1 MKPRLL
7 DAFFKIS
14 HNKHRRTAKICYNSN
29 VLQDQTACN
38 PQRSA
43 RFRLNPDR
51 EDETERRITV
61 MAGNKNTKYDGMS
74 ASKAKRERAKDER
87 EQVKRAAT
95 RNKAIGIGIIVLIAA
110 LIGAAYGRRWYIEKN
125 KTVAS
130 TDYSAMLNDD
140 GTIKDVNVADYVK
153 TFDVNA
159 VKIAKADVEY
169 TDEKMQ
175 EDINAQLENHR
186 VLNADAALAVKD
198 GDVVNIDYVGTI
210 DGVEFDGGSAQG
222 YDLTIGSGSF
232 IDNFEQQL
240 IGTHPGDQVTVNVTF
255 PEEYANNPD
264 LAGKAA
270 AFAVTVNGIKELPE
284 FNDEFVKT
292 NLADYAQ
299 TVEEYKQYLK
309 DTNYKNNLNSAVSK
323 YISDNISADKY
334 PDAYLKQLKALQMTL
349 NEEEF
354 NYMAQMYAQYGMDF
368 SYGSVMEYKGAAN
381 TEEYEKVLEEDAK
394 KFCLNNMAYQDLA
407 AKAGIA
413 ITDED
418 YEAFKTE
425 NGVTEDIET
434 MYGRPYLIQQYVL
447 PEKVEA
453 YIAEHA
459 AVE

>member
-1 MKPRLL
+1 
-7 DAFFKIS
+7 
-14 HNKHRRTAKICYNSN
+14 
-29 VLQDQTACN
+29 
-38 PQRSA
+38 
-43 RFRLNPDR
+43 
-51 EDETERRITV
+51 

-159 VKIAKADVEY
+159 VKIASADVEY

-175 EDINAQLENHR
+175 EDINTQLENHR
-186 VLNADAALAVKD
+186 VLNADAALTVKD

-240 IGTHPGDQVTVNVTF
+240 IGTHPGDKVTVNVTF

-284 FNDEFVKT
+284 FNDEFVKN

-299 TVEEYKQYLK
+299 TAEEYRQYLK
-309 DTNYKNNLNSAVSK
+309 DTNYKNNLATAVSK
-323 YISDNISADKY
+323 YITDNISADNY
-334 PDAYLKQLKALQMTL
+334 PADYLKQLKSLQMTL
-349 NEEEF
+349 DSEEF
-354 NYMAQMYAQYGMDF
+354 NYMAQMYAQYGMNF

-381 TEEYEKVLEEDAK
+381 TEEYEKVLEDEAK

-425 NGVTEDIET
+425 NSVTEEIET
-434 MYGRPYLIQQYVL
+434 TYGRPYLIQQYIL

>member
-1 MKPRLL
+1 
-7 DAFFKIS
+7 
-14 HNKHRRTAKICYNSN
+14 
-29 VLQDQTACN
+29 
-38 PQRSA
+38 
-43 RFRLNPDR
+43 
-51 EDETERRITV
+51 

-87 EQVKRAAT
+87 EQAKRAAT
-95 RNKAIGIGIIVLIAA
+95 RNKAIGIGIIVVIVA
-110 LIGAAYGRRWYIEKN
+110 LIGAAYGRNWYIEKN

-240 IGTHPGDQVTVNVTF
+240 IGTVNVTF

>member
-1 MKPRLL
+1 
-7 DAFFKIS
+7 
-14 HNKHRRTAKICYNSN
+14 
-29 VLQDQTACN
+29 
-38 PQRSA
+38 
-43 RFRLNPDR
+43 
-51 EDETERRITV
+51 

-87 EQVKRAAT
+87 EQAKRSASI
-95 RNKAIGIGIIVLIAA
+95 NKAIGIGIVVVIAA
-110 LIGAAYGRRWYIEKN
+110 LIGAAFGRSWYVEKN

-140 GTIKDVNVADYVK
+140 GTIKDVNVTDYVK

-159 VKIAKADVEY
+159 VSIAKADVEY

-175 EDINAQLENHR
+175 EDINKQLENHR
-186 VLNADAALAVKD
+186 VLNVDSALSVKD

-210 DGVEFDGGSAQG
+210 DGTEFDGGSAQG

-240 IGTHPGDQVTVNVTF
+240 IGTHPGDQLTVNVTF
-255 PEEYANNPD
+255 PEEYPNNPD

-270 AFAVTVNGIKELPE
+270 AFAVTVNGIEELPE

-292 NLADYAQ
+292 NLSENAQ

-309 DTNYKNNLNSAVSK
+309 DTNYKNNLATAVSK
-323 YISDNISADKY
+323 YISDNISADNY
-334 PDAYLKQLKALQMTL
+334 PTAYLKQLKALQMTL

-354 NYMAQMYAQYGMDF
+354 NYMAQMYAQYGMNF

-381 TEEYEKVLEEDAK
+381 TEEYEKVLEEGAK

-407 AKAGIA
+407 AQAGITV
-413 ITDED
+413 TDED

-425 NGVTEDIET
+425 NGVTEEIEET
-434 MYGRPYLIQQYVL
+434 YGRPYLIQQYIL
-447 PEKVEA
+447 PEKVET

>member
-1 MKPRLL
+1 
-7 DAFFKIS
+7 
-14 HNKHRRTAKICYNSN
+14 
-29 VLQDQTACN
+29 
-38 PQRSA
+38 
-43 RFRLNPDR
+43 
-51 EDETERRITV
+51 

-87 EQVKRAAT
+87 EQAKRAAT
-95 RNKAIGIGIIVLIAA
+95 RNKAIGIGIIVVIAA
-110 LIGAAYGRRWYIEKN
+110 LIGAAYGRNWYIEKN

-140 GTIKDVNVADYVK
+140 GTIKDVNVTDYVK

-159 VKIAKADVEY
+159 VKIASADVEY

-175 EDINAQLENHR
+175 EDINTQLENHR

-198 GDVVNIDYVGTI
+198 GGVVNIDYVGTI
-210 DGVEFDGGSAQG
+210 DGTEFDGGSAQG
-222 YDLTIGSGSF
+222 SDLTIGSGSF
-232 IDNFEQQL
+232 IDDFEQQL

-284 FNDEFVKT
+284 FNDEFVQT

-299 TVEEYKQYLK
+299 TAEEYRQYLK
-309 DTNYKNNLNSAVSK
+309 DTNYKNNLNTAVSK

-334 PDAYLKQLKALQMTL
+334 PEAYLKQLKALQMTL

-354 NYMAQMYAQYGMDF
+354 NYMAQMYAQYGMNF

-407 AKAGIA
+407 SQAGIA
-413 ITDED
+413 VTDED
-418 YEAFKTE
+418 YETFKTE
-425 NGVTEDIET
+425 NGVTEEIET
-434 MYGRPYLIQQYVL
+434 MYGRPYLIQQYIL
-447 PEKVEA
+447 PEKVEE

>member
-1 MKPRLL
+1 
-7 DAFFKIS
+7 
-14 HNKHRRTAKICYNSN
+14 
-29 VLQDQTACN
+29 
-38 PQRSA
+38 
-43 RFRLNPDR
+43 
-51 EDETERRITV
+51 

-87 EQVKRAAT
+87 EQAKHAAS
-95 RNKAIGIGIIVLIAA
+95 RNKAIGIAIIVVIAA
-110 LIGAAYGRRWYIEKN
+110 LIGAAIGRSWYVEKN

-140 GTIKDVNVADYVK
+140 GTIKDVNVTDYVK

-159 VKIAKADVEY
+159 VSIAKADVEY

-175 EDINAQLENHR
+175 EDINKQLENHR
-186 VLNADAALAVKD
+186 VLNVDSALSVKD
-198 GDVVNIDYVGTI
+198 GDVVNIDYTGTI
-210 DGVEFDGGSAQG
+210 DGTEFDGGSAQG

-240 IGTHPGDQVTVNVTF
+240 IGTHPGDQLTVNVTF
-255 PEEYANNPD
+255 PEEYPNNPD

-270 AFAVTVNGIKELPE
+270 AFAVTVNGIEELPE

-309 DTNYKNNLNSAVSK
+309 DTNYKNNLATAVSK
-323 YISDNISADKY
+323 YISDNISADNY
-334 PDAYLKQLKALQMTL
+334 PTAYLKQLKALQMTL

-354 NYMAQMYAQYGMDF
+354 NYMAQMYAQYGMNF

-407 AKAGIA
+407 AQAGITV
-413 ITDED
+413 TDED
-418 YEAFKTE
+418 YETFKTE
-425 NGVTEDIET
+425 NGVTEEIEET
-434 MYGRPYLIQQYVL
+434 YGRPYLIQQYIL
-447 PEKVEA
+447 PEKVET

>member
-1 MKPRLL
+1 
-7 DAFFKIS
+7 
-14 HNKHRRTAKICYNSN
+14 
-29 VLQDQTACN
+29 
-38 PQRSA
+38 
-43 RFRLNPDR
+43 
-51 EDETERRITV
+51 

-87 EQVKRAAT
+87 EQAKRAAS
-95 RNKAIGIGIIVLIAA
+95 RNKAIAIGIVVVIAA

-140 GTIKDVNVADYVK
+140 GTIKDVNAADYVK

-159 VKIAKADVEY
+159 VKIASADVEY

-175 EDINAQLENHR
+175 EDINAQLSNHR
-186 VLNADAALAVKD
+186 TLNSDTALTVKD

-240 IGTHPGDQVTVNVTF
+240 IGTHPADQVTVNVTF
-255 PEEYANNPD
+255 PEEYANNPV
-264 LAGKAA
+264 LAGKTA
-270 AFAVTVNGIKELPE
+270 AFAVTVNGIQELPE

-299 TVEEYKQYLK
+299 TAEEYRQYLK
-309 DTNYKNNLNSAVSK
+309 DTNYKNNLATAVSK
-323 YISDNISADKY
+323 YITDNISADNY
-334 PDAYLKQLKALQMTL
+334 PADYLKHLKSLQMTL
-349 NEEEF
+349 DEEEF
-354 NYMAQMYAQYGMDF
+354 NYMAQMYAQYGMNF

-381 TEEYEKVLEEDAK
+381 TEEYEKVLEDEAK

-425 NGVTEDIET
+425 NSVTEEIET
-434 MYGRPYLIQQYVL
+434 TYGRPYLIQQYIL

-459 AVE
+459 TVE

>member
-1 MKPRLL
+1 
-7 DAFFKIS
+7 
-14 HNKHRRTAKICYNSN
+14 
-29 VLQDQTACN
+29 
-38 PQRSA
+38 
-43 RFRLNPDR
+43 
-51 EDETERRITV
+51 

-159 VKIAKADVEY
+159 VKIASADVEY

-175 EDINAQLENHR
+175 EDINAQLSNHR
-186 VLNADAALAVKD
+186 ALNADAALAVKD

-210 DGVEFDGGSAQG
+210 DGTELDGGSAQG

-323 YISDNISADKY
+323 YISENISADKY

>member
-1 MKPRLL
+1 
-7 DAFFKIS
+7 
-14 HNKHRRTAKICYNSN
+14 
-29 VLQDQTACN
+29 
-38 PQRSA
+38 
-43 RFRLNPDR
+43 
-51 EDETERRITV
+51 

-74 ASKAKRERAKDER
+74 ASKAKRERARDER
-87 EQVKRAAT
+87 EQAKRSAS
-95 RNKAIGIGIIVLIAA
+95 RNKAIGIGIIVVIAA
-110 LIGAAYGRRWYIEKN
+110 LIGAAFGRSWYAEKN

-130 TDYSAMLNDD
+130 TDYSAMLNED
-140 GTIKDVNVADYVK
+140 GTIKDVNVTDYVK

-159 VKIAKADVEY
+159 VKLAKADVEY

-175 EDINAQLENHR
+175 EDINKQLESHR
-186 VLNADAALAVKD
+186 VLNADTALAVKD
-198 GDVVNIDYVGTI
+198 GDVVNIDYTGTI
-210 DGVEFDGGSAQG
+210 DGTEFDGGSAQG

-240 IGTHPGDQVTVNVTF
+240 IGTHPGDQMTVNVTF
-255 PEEYANNPD
+255 PEEYPNNPD
-264 LAGKAA
+264 LAGKPA

-284 FNDEFVKT
+284 FTDEFVKA
-292 NLADYAQ
+292 NLSENAQ

-309 DTNYKNNLNSAVSK
+309 DTNYKNNLASAVSK
-323 YISDNISADKY
+323 YISDNISADNY
-334 PDAYLKQLKALQMTL
+334 PTAYLKQLKALQMTL

-354 NYMAQMYAQYGMDF
+354 NYMAQMYAQYGMNF

-407 AKAGIA
+407 AQAGV
-413 ITDED
+413 TVSDED

-425 NGVTEDIET
+425 NGVTEEIEET
-434 MYGRPYLIQQYVL
+434 YGKPYLIQQYIL
-447 PEKVEA
+447 PEKVET

>member
-1 MKPRLL
+1 
-7 DAFFKIS
+7 
-14 HNKHRRTAKICYNSN
+14 
-29 VLQDQTACN
+29 
-38 PQRSA
+38 
-43 RFRLNPDR
+43 
-51 EDETERRITV
+51 

-186 VLNADAALAVKD
+186 VLNADSALAVKD

-323 YISDNISADKY
+323 YISENISADKY

>member
-1 MKPRLL
+1 
-7 DAFFKIS
+7 
-14 HNKHRRTAKICYNSN
+14 
-29 VLQDQTACN
+29 
-38 PQRSA
+38 
-43 RFRLNPDR
+43 
-51 EDETERRITV
+51 

-74 ASKAKRERAKDER
+74 ASKAKRERARDER
-87 EQVKRAAT
+87 EQAKRSAS
-95 RNKAIGIGIIVLIAA
+95 RNKAIGIGIIVVIAA
-110 LIGAAYGRRWYIEKN
+110 LIGAAFGRSWYVEKN

-130 TDYSAMLNDD
+130 TDYSAMLNED
-140 GTIKDVNVADYVK
+140 GTIKDVNVTDYVK

-159 VKIAKADVEY
+159 VKLAKADVEY

-175 EDINAQLENHR
+175 EDINKQLESHR
-186 VLNADAALAVKD
+186 VLNADTALAVKD
-198 GDVVNIDYVGTI
+198 GDVVNIDYTGTI
-210 DGVEFDGGSAQG
+210 DGTEFDGGSAQD

-240 IGTHPGDQVTVNVTF
+240 IGTHPGDQLTVNVTF
-255 PEEYANNPD
+255 PEEYPNNPD

-284 FNDEFVKT
+284 FTDEFVKA
-292 NLADYAQ
+292 NLSENAQ

-309 DTNYKNNLNSAVSK
+309 DTNYKSNLASAVSK
-323 YISDNISADKY
+323 YISDSISADNY
-334 PDAYLKQLKALQMTL
+334 PTAYLKQLKALQMTL

-354 NYMAQMYAQYGMDF
+354 NYMAQMYAQYGMNF

-394 KFCLNNMAYQDLA
+394 KFCLNNMAYQELA
-407 AKAGIA
+407 AQAGI
-413 ITDED
+413 TVSDED

-425 NGVTEDIET
+425 NGVTEEIEET
-434 MYGRPYLIQQYVL
+434 YGKPYLIQQYIL
-447 PEKVEA
+447 PEKVET

>member
-1 MKPRLL
+1 
-7 DAFFKIS
+7 
-14 HNKHRRTAKICYNSN
+14 
-29 VLQDQTACN
+29 
-38 PQRSA
+38 
-43 RFRLNPDR
+43 
-51 EDETERRITV
+51 

-159 VKIAKADVEY
+159 VKIASADVEY

-175 EDINAQLENHR
+175 EDINAQLSNHR
-186 VLNADAALAVKD
+186 ALNADAALAVKD

-210 DGVEFDGGSAQG
+210 DGTEFDGGSAQG

-270 AFAVTVNGIKELPE
+270 VFAVTVNGIKELPE

-354 NYMAQMYAQYGMDF
+354 NYMAQMYAQYGMNF

>member
-1 MKPRLL
+1 
-7 DAFFKIS
+7 
-14 HNKHRRTAKICYNSN
+14 
-29 VLQDQTACN
+29 
-38 PQRSA
+38 
-43 RFRLNPDR
+43 
-51 EDETERRITV
+51 

-87 EQVKRAAT
+87 EQAKRAAS
-95 RNKAIGIGIIVLIAA
+95 RNKAIAIGIVVVIAA

-140 GTIKDVNVADYVK
+140 GTIKDVNAADYVK

-159 VKIAKADVEY
+159 VKIASADVEY

-175 EDINAQLENHR
+175 EDINAQLSNHR
-186 VLNADAALAVKD
+186 TLNSDTALTVKD

-210 DGVEFDGGSAQG
+210 DGVEFDGGSAQD

-240 IGTHPGDQVTVNVTF
+240 IGTHPADQVTVNVTF
-255 PEEYANNPD
+255 PEEYANNPA

-270 AFAVTVNGIKELPE
+270 AFAVTVNGIQELPE

-299 TVEEYKQYLK
+299 TAEEYRQYLK
-309 DTNYKNNLNSAVSK
+309 DTNYKNNLATAVSK
-323 YISDNISADKY
+323 YITDNISADNY
-334 PDAYLKQLKALQMTL
+334 PADYLKHLKSLQMTL
-349 NEEEF
+349 DEEEF
-354 NYMAQMYAQYGMDF
+354 NYMAQMYAQYGMNF

-381 TEEYEKVLEEDAK
+381 TEEYEKVLEDEAK

-425 NGVTEDIET
+425 NSVTEEIET
-434 MYGRPYLIQQYVL
+434 TYGRPYLIQQYIL

-459 AVE
+459 TVE

>member
-1 MKPRLL
+1 
-7 DAFFKIS
+7 
-14 HNKHRRTAKICYNSN
+14 
-29 VLQDQTACN
+29 
-38 PQRSA
+38 
-43 RFRLNPDR
+43 
-51 EDETERRITV
+51 

-159 VKIAKADVEY
+159 VKIASADVEY

-175 EDINAQLENHR
+175 EDINAQLSNHR
-186 VLNADAALAVKD
+186 ALNADAALAVKD

-210 DGVEFDGGSAQG
+210 DGTEFDGGSAQG

-354 NYMAQMYAQYGMDF
+354 NYMAQMYAQYGMNF

-381 TEEYEKVLEEDAK
+381 TAEYEKVLEEDAK
-394 KFCLNNMAYQDLA
+394 KFCLNNMAYQELA
-407 AKAGIA
+407 AQAGI
-413 ITDED
+413 TVSDED

-425 NGVTEDIET
+425 NGVTEEIEET
-434 MYGRPYLIQQYVL
+434 YGKPYLIQQYIL
-447 PEKVEA
+447 PEKVET

>member
-1 MKPRLL
+1 
-7 DAFFKIS
+7 
-14 HNKHRRTAKICYNSN
+14 
-29 VLQDQTACN
+29 
-38 PQRSA
+38 
-43 RFRLNPDR
+43 
-51 EDETERRITV
+51 

-159 VKIAKADVEY
+159 VKIASADVEY

-175 EDINAQLENHR
+175 EDINAQLSNHR
-186 VLNADAALAVKD
+186 ALNADAALAVKD
-198 GDVVNIDYVGTI
+198 GDVVNMDSVGTI
-210 DGVEFDGGSAQG
+210 DGTEFDGGSAQG

-270 AFAVTVNGIKELPE
+270 VFAVTVNGIKELPE

-354 NYMAQMYAQYGMDF
+354 NYMAQMYAQYGMNF

>member
-1 MKPRLL
+1 
-7 DAFFKIS
+7 
-14 HNKHRRTAKICYNSN
+14 
-29 VLQDQTACN
+29 
-38 PQRSA
+38 
-43 RFRLNPDR
+43 
-51 EDETERRITV
+51 

-87 EQVKRAAT
+87 EQAKRAAT
-95 RNKAIGIGIIVLIAA
+95 RNKAIGIGIIVVIAA
-110 LIGAAYGRRWYIEKN
+110 LIGAAYGRNWYIEKN

-140 GTIKDVNVADYVK
+140 GTIKDVNVTDYVK

-159 VKIAKADVEY
+159 VKIASADVEY

-175 EDINAQLENHR
+175 EDINTQLENHR

-210 DGVEFDGGSAQG
+210 DGTEFDGGSAQG

-270 AFAVTVNGIKELPE
+270 TFAVTVNGIKELPE
-284 FNDEFVKT
+284 FNDEFVQT

-299 TVEEYKQYLK
+299 TAEEYRQYLK
-309 DTNYKNNLNSAVSK
+309 DTNYKNNLNTAVSK

-334 PDAYLKQLKALQMTL
+334 PEAYLKQLKALQMTL

-354 NYMAQMYAQYGMDF
+354 NYMAQMYAQYGMNF

-407 AKAGIA
+407 AQAGIA
-413 ITDED
+413 VTDED
-418 YEAFKTE
+418 YETFKTE
-425 NGVTEDIET
+425 NGVTEEIET
-434 MYGRPYLIQQYVL
+434 MYGRPYLIQQYIL
-447 PEKVEA
+447 PEKVEE

>member
-1 MKPRLL
+1 
-7 DAFFKIS
+7 
-14 HNKHRRTAKICYNSN
+14 
-29 VLQDQTACN
+29 
-38 PQRSA
+38 
-43 RFRLNPDR
+43 
-51 EDETERRITV
+51 

-87 EQVKRAAT
+87 EQAKRSASI
-95 RNKAIGIGIIVLIAA
+95 NKAIGIGIVVVIAA
-110 LIGAAYGRRWYIEKN
+110 LIGAAFGRSWYIEKN

-140 GTIKDVNVADYVK
+140 GTIKDVNVTDYVK

-159 VKIAKADVEY
+159 VKLAKADVEY

-186 VLNADAALAVKD
+186 VLNADTALAVKD

-210 DGVEFDGGSAQG
+210 DGTEFDGGSAQG

-354 NYMAQMYAQYGMDF
+354 NYMAQMYAQYGMNF

>member
-1 MKPRLL
+1 
-7 DAFFKIS
+7 
-14 HNKHRRTAKICYNSN
+14 
-29 VLQDQTACN
+29 
-38 PQRSA
+38 
-43 RFRLNPDR
+43 
-51 EDETERRITV
+51 
-61 MAGNKNTKYDGMS
+61 MAGNKDTKYDGMS

-87 EQVKRAAT
+87 EQAKRAAV
-95 RNKAIGIGIIVLIAA
+95 RNKGIAIAAVCVVIA

-130 TDYSAMLNDD
+130 TDYSAMLNED
-140 GTIKDVNVADYVK
+140 GTIKDVNVGDYVK
-153 TFDVNA
+153 TFDINA

-175 EDINAQLENHR
+175 EDINRQLENHR
-186 VLNADAALAVKD
+186 TLNADASLTVKD

-210 DGVEFDGGSAQG
+210 DGTEFDGGSAQG

-232 IDNFEQQL
+232 IDDFEQQL

-264 LAGKAA
+264 LAGKVA

-284 FNDEFVKT
+284 FNDEFVQT

-299 TVEEYKQYLK
+299 TAEEYRQYLK
-309 DTNYKNNLNSAVSK
+309 DTNYKNNLNTAVSK

-334 PDAYLKQLKALQMTL
+334 PEAYLKQLKALQMTL

-354 NYMAQMYAQYGMDF
+354 NYMAQMYAQYGMNF

-407 AKAGIA
+407 SQAGIA
-413 ITDED
+413 VTDED
-418 YEAFKTE
+418 YETFKTE
-425 NGVTEDIET
+425 NGVTEEIET
-434 MYGRPYLIQQYVL
+434 MYGRPYLIQQYIL
-447 PEKVEA
+447 PEKVEE

>member
-1 MKPRLL
+1 
-7 DAFFKIS
+7 
-14 HNKHRRTAKICYNSN
+14 
-29 VLQDQTACN
+29 
-38 PQRSA
+38 
-43 RFRLNPDR
+43 
-51 EDETERRITV
+51 

-87 EQVKRAAT
+87 EQAKRAAT
-95 RNKAIGIGIIVLIAA
+95 RNKAIGIGIIVVIVA
-110 LIGAAYGRRWYIEKN
+110 LIGAAYGRNWYIEKN

-309 DTNYKNNLNSAVSK
+309 DTNYKNNLATAVSK
-323 YISDNISADKY
+323 YITDNISADNY
-334 PDAYLKQLKALQMTL
+334 PADYLKHLKSLQMTL
-349 NEEEF
+349 DEDEF
-354 NYMAQMYAQYGMDF
+354 NYMAQMYAQYGMNF

-394 KFCLNNMAYQDLA
+394 RFCLNNMAYQDLA

-434 MYGRPYLIQQYVL
+434 MYGRPYLIQQFVL

-453 YIAEHA
+453 YIVEHVT
-459 AVE
+459 VE

>member
-1 MKPRLL
+1 
-7 DAFFKIS
+7 
-14 HNKHRRTAKICYNSN
+14 
-29 VLQDQTACN
+29 
-38 PQRSA
+38 
-43 RFRLNPDR
+43 
-51 EDETERRITV
+51 

-87 EQVKRAAT
+87 EQAKRAAT
-95 RNKAIGIGIIVLIAA
+95 RNKAIGIGIIVVIVA
-110 LIGAAYGRRWYIEKN
+110 LIGAAYGRNWYIEKN

-186 VLNADAALAVKD
+186 VLNADTALAVKD

-309 DTNYKNNLNSAVSK
+309 DTNYKNNLATAVSK
-323 YISDNISADKY
+323 YITDNISADNY
-334 PDAYLKQLKALQMTL
+334 PADYLKHLKSLQMTL
-349 NEEEF
+349 DEDEF
-354 NYMAQMYAQYGMDF
+354 NYMAQMYAQYGMNF

-394 KFCLNNMAYQDLA
+394 RFCLNNMAYQDLA

-434 MYGRPYLIQQYVL
+434 MYGRPYLIQQFVL

>member
-1 MKPRLL
+1 
-7 DAFFKIS
+7 
-14 HNKHRRTAKICYNSN
+14 
-29 VLQDQTACN
+29 
-38 PQRSA
+38 
-43 RFRLNPDR
+43 
-51 EDETERRITV
+51 

-159 VKIAKADVEY
+159 VKIASADVEY

-175 EDINAQLENHR
+175 EDINAQLSNHR
-186 VLNADAALAVKD
+186 ALNADAALAVKD

-210 DGVEFDGGSAQG
+210 DGTEFDGGSAQG

-270 AFAVTVNGIKELPE
+270 VFAVTVNGIKELPE

>member
-1 MKPRLL
+1 
-7 DAFFKIS
+7 
-14 HNKHRRTAKICYNSN
+14 
-29 VLQDQTACN
+29 
-38 PQRSA
+38 
-43 RFRLNPDR
+43 
-51 EDETERRITV
+51 

-87 EQVKRAAT
+87 EQAKRAAS
-95 RNKAIGIGIIVLIAA
+95 RNKAIAIGIVVVIAA

-140 GTIKDVNVADYVK
+140 GTIKDVNAADYVK

-159 VKIAKADVEY
+159 VKIASADVEY

-175 EDINAQLENHR
+175 EDINAQLSNHR
-186 VLNADAALAVKD
+186 TLNSDTALTVKD

-240 IGTHPGDQVTVNVTF
+240 IGTHPADQVTVNVTF
-255 PEEYANNPD
+255 PEEYANNPV
-264 LAGKAA
+264 LAGKTA
-270 AFAVTVNGIKELPE
+270 AFAVTVNGIQELPE

-299 TVEEYKQYLK
+299 TAEEYRQYLK
-309 DTNYKNNLNSAVSK
+309 DTNYKNNLATAVSK
-323 YISDNISADKY
+323 YITDNISADNY
-334 PDAYLKQLKALQMTL
+334 PADYLKHLKSLQMTL
-349 NEEEF
+349 DEDEF
-354 NYMAQMYAQYGMDF
+354 NYMAQMYAQYGMNF

-381 TEEYEKVLEEDAK
+381 TEEYEKVLEDEAK

-425 NGVTEDIET
+425 NSVTEEIET
-434 MYGRPYLIQQYVL
+434 TYGRPYLIQQYIL

-459 AVE
+459 TVE

>member
-1 MKPRLL
+1 
-7 DAFFKIS
+7 
-14 HNKHRRTAKICYNSN
+14 
-29 VLQDQTACN
+29 
-38 PQRSA
+38 
-43 RFRLNPDR
+43 
-51 EDETERRITV
+51 

-87 EQVKRAAT
+87 EQAKRAAT

-159 VKIAKADVEY
+159 VKIASADVEY

-175 EDINAQLENHR
+175 EDINAQLSNHR
-186 VLNADAALAVKD
+186 ALNADAALAVKD

-210 DGVEFDGGSAQG
+210 DGTEFDGGSAQG

-240 IGTHPGDQVTVNVTF
+240 IGTHPGDKVTVNVTF

-270 AFAVTVNGIKELPE
+270 VFAVTVNGIKELPE

-334 PDAYLKQLKALQMTL
+334 PDAYLAEM
-349 NEEEF
+349 
-354 NYMAQMYAQYGMDF
+354 
-368 SYGSVMEYKGAAN
+368 S
-381 TEEYEKVLEEDAK
+381 K
-394 KFCLNNMAYQDLA
+394 KLA
-407 AKAGIA
+407 
-413 ITDED
+413 
-418 YEAFKTE
+418 
-425 NGVTEDIET
+425 
-434 MYGRPYLIQQYVL
+434 R
-447 PEKVEA
+447 
-453 YIAEHA
+453 
-459 AVE
+459 

>member
-1 MKPRLL
+1 
-7 DAFFKIS
+7 
-14 HNKHRRTAKICYNSN
+14 
-29 VLQDQTACN
+29 
-38 PQRSA
+38 
-43 RFRLNPDR
+43 
-51 EDETERRITV
+51 

-87 EQVKRAAT
+87 EQAKRAAT
-95 RNKAIGIGIIVLIAA
+95 RNKAIGIGIIVVIVA
-110 LIGAAYGRRWYIEKN
+110 LIGAAYGRNWYIEKN

-270 AFAVTVNGIKELPE
+270 AFAVTVNGIKELP
-284 FNDEFVKT
+284 
-292 NLADYAQ
+292 
-299 TVEEYKQYLK
+299 
-309 DTNYKNNLNSAVSK
+309 
-323 YISDNISADKY
+323 
-334 PDAYLKQLKALQMTL
+334 
-349 NEEEF
+349 
-354 NYMAQMYAQYGMDF
+354 
-368 SYGSVMEYKGAAN
+368 
-381 TEEYEKVLEEDAK
+381 
-394 KFCLNNMAYQDLA
+394 
-407 AKAGIA
+407 
-413 ITDED
+413 
-418 YEAFKTE
+418 
-425 NGVTEDIET
+425 
-434 MYGRPYLIQQYVL
+434 
-447 PEKVEA
+447 
-453 YIAEHA
+453 
-459 AVE
+459 

>member
-1 MKPRLL
+1 
-7 DAFFKIS
+7 
-14 HNKHRRTAKICYNSN
+14 
-29 VLQDQTACN
+29 
-38 PQRSA
+38 
-43 RFRLNPDR
+43 
-51 EDETERRITV
+51 

-87 EQVKRAAT
+87 EQAKRAAT
-95 RNKAIGIGIIVLIAA
+95 RNKAIGIGIIVVIAA
-110 LIGAAYGRRWYIEKN
+110 LIGAAYGRNWYIEKN

-140 GTIKDVNVADYVK
+140 GTIKDVNVTDYVK

-159 VKIAKADVEY
+159 VKIASADVEY
-169 TDEKMQ
+169 SDEKMQ
-175 EDINAQLENHR
+175 EDINTQLENHR

-210 DGVEFDGGSAQG
+210 DGTEFDGGSAQG

-232 IDNFEQQL
+232 IDDFEQQL

-284 FNDEFVKT
+284 FNDEFVQT

-299 TVEEYKQYLK
+299 TAEEYRQYLK
-309 DTNYKNNLNSAVSK
+309 DTNYKNNLNTAVSK

-334 PDAYLKQLKALQMTL
+334 PEAYLKQLKALQMTL

-354 NYMAQMYAQYGMDF
+354 NYMAQMYAQYGMNF

-407 AKAGIA
+407 AQAGIA
-413 ITDED
+413 VTDED
-418 YEAFKTE
+418 YETFKTE
-425 NGVTEDIET
+425 NGVTEEIET
-434 MYGRPYLIQQYVL
+434 MYGRPYLIQQYIL
-447 PEKVEA
+447 PEKVEE

>member
-1 MKPRLL
+1 
-7 DAFFKIS
+7 
-14 HNKHRRTAKICYNSN
+14 
-29 VLQDQTACN
+29 
-38 PQRSA
+38 
-43 RFRLNPDR
+43 
-51 EDETERRITV
+51 

-434 MYGRPYLIQQYVL
+434 MYGRPYLIQQFVL

-453 YIAEHA
+453 YIVEHVT
-459 AVE
+459 VE

>member
-1 MKPRLL
+1 
-7 DAFFKIS
+7 
-14 HNKHRRTAKICYNSN
+14 
-29 VLQDQTACN
+29 
-38 PQRSA
+38 
-43 RFRLNPDR
+43 
-51 EDETERRITV
+51 

-87 EQVKRAAT
+87 EQAKRAAS
-95 RNKAIGIGIIVLIAA
+95 RNKAIAIGIVVVIAA

-140 GTIKDVNVADYVK
+140 GTIKDVNAADYVK

-159 VKIAKADVEY
+159 VKIASADVEY

-175 EDINAQLENHR
+175 EDINAQLSNHR
-186 VLNADAALAVKD
+186 TLNSDTALTVKD

-240 IGTHPGDQVTVNVTF
+240 IGTHPADQVTVNVTF

-270 AFAVTVNGIKELPE
+270 AFAVTVNGIQELPE
-284 FNDEFVKT
+284 FNDEFVKA

-299 TVEEYKQYLK
+299 TAEEYRQYLK
-309 DTNYKNNLNSAVSK
+309 DTNYKNNLATAVSK
-323 YISDNISADKY
+323 YITDNISADNY
-334 PDAYLKQLKALQMTL
+334 PADYLKHLKSLQMTL
-349 NEEEF
+349 DEEEF
-354 NYMAQMYAQYGMDF
+354 NYMAQMYAQYGMNF
-368 SYGSVMEYKGAAN
+368 SYGSAMEYKGAAN
-381 TEEYEKVLEEDAK
+381 TEEYEKVLDDEAK

-425 NGVTEDIET
+425 NSVTEEIET
-434 MYGRPYLIQQYVL
+434 TYGRPYLIQQYIL

-459 AVE
+459 TVE

>member
-1 MKPRLL
+1 
-7 DAFFKIS
+7 
-14 HNKHRRTAKICYNSN
+14 
-29 VLQDQTACN
+29 
-38 PQRSA
+38 
-43 RFRLNPDR
+43 
-51 EDETERRITV
+51 
-61 MAGNKNTKYDGMS
+61 MAGNKDTKYDGMS

-87 EQVKRAAT
+87 EQAKRAAV
-95 RNKAIGIGIIVLIAA
+95 RNKGIASAAVCVVIA

-159 VKIAKADVEY
+159 VKIASADVEY

-175 EDINAQLENHR
+175 EDINAQLSNHR
-186 VLNADAALAVKD
+186 ALNADAALAVKD

-210 DGVEFDGGSAQG
+210 DGTEFDGGSAQG

-270 AFAVTVNGIKELPE
+270 VFAVTVNGIKELPE

-434 MYGRPYLIQQYVL
+434 MYGRPYLIQQYIR
-447 PEKVEA
+447 PEKVET

>member
-1 MKPRLL
+1 
-7 DAFFKIS
+7 
-14 HNKHRRTAKICYNSN
+14 
-29 VLQDQTACN
+29 
-38 PQRSA
+38 
-43 RFRLNPDR
+43 
-51 EDETERRITV
+51 

-87 EQVKRAAT
+87 EQAKRAAV
-95 RNKAIGIGIIVLIAA
+95 RNKGIAIAAVCVVIA

-210 DGVEFDGGSAQG
+210 DGTEFDGGSAQG

-354 NYMAQMYAQYGMDF
+354 NYMAQMYAQYGMNF